1 MGSSILYGAI
11 NDLDLGEA
19 KIPEYTPPGM
29 PGDAAQSDE
38 LADDTNTQISNEAQA
53 RGSNKYMEEAEELL
67 KEDEKE
73 KNTAAVQQALA

>member
-29 PGDAAQSDE
+29 PGQKQTDE
-38 LADDTNTQISNEAQA
+38 LSDDTNTQISNEAQA
-53 RGSNKYMEEAEELL
+53 RGGNKYLEEAEELL
-67 KEDEKE
+67 KDEEKE
-73 KNTAAVQQALA
+73 KNNAAAQQALA